1 MRVYGRV
8 TTFAAFFALAMTQG
22 TLAPAQDA
30 PLTLPGVKGDDDR
43 VIVESLEWPWSAVV
57 KVNRRTGGFCTGV
70 LLAPDKVATAAH
82 CLWLSRTGNWLRPEA
97 LHVVENYRRGDWTA
111 DSAVLSYVMGPD
123 EALPREGDNAST
135 HLDWAVLTLETPLG
149 EGINLVGVGELSE
162 LAGTAVMQAGFS
174 QDSRHVLTLH
184 QNCTILDTFDGDR
197 VLTHDCDAVHGD
209 SGSPIMILRDDG
221 SVALLALHSATGE
234 VAGITV
240 GVAVAVEQIQ
250 GGVP

>member
-1 MRVYGRV
+1 LTVRRTV
-8 TTFAAFFALAMTQG
+8 TCILGLLMAGAAL
-22 TLAPAQDA
+22 AQDA
-30 PLTLPGVKGDDDR
+30 PLTLPGVKGEDDR

-57 KVNRRTGGFCTGV
+57 KVNRHTGGFCTGV
-70 LLAPDKVATAAH
+70 LIAPDKVATAAH

-111 DSAVLSYVMGPD
+111 DSVVVSYVMGPD

-149 EGINLVGVGELSE
+149 DGIEIAETDYLDFP
-162 LAGTAVMQAGFS
+162 GTVVLQAGFS

-184 QNCTILDTFDGDR
+184 RNCTILDTFDGAR

-209 SGSPIMILRDDG
+209 SGSPIMVMNESGILE
-221 SVALLALHSATGE
+221 LLALHSATGD
-234 VAGITV
+234 VDGLTV
-240 GVAVAVEQIQ
+240 GVAVIAAQMTDD
-250 GGVP
+250 